1 MAYWTVTNIGT
12 NSFTANI
19 YNLENNFTSDNYLG
33 IWFLKKY
40 LGEKN
45 GTSVLNSFEYVRAV
59 ITVSS
64 NGSVGSGKNISGE
77 PAVLGDPL
85 TSGTTYKLYC
95 YAQVSDQNDNT
106 PLYLIKNS
114 SGGNFIEFTTLAEQ
128 KVMTAPNEPSLD
140 SNRVET
146 TSNRPAA
153 RIKLSGMTDENANF
167 IWQVKDTVTGTTSE
181 FEFDDVSGGT
191 DSERA
196 VSFLTYIPEAKFCR
210 KYEMRLGSIDKN
222 DSSNRAWSDW
232 STFTTQPT
240 NILLRYPVF
249 VGRFCNR
256 ARIRFNAPSDE
267 YSYYQVEIAESG
279 TGNKT
284 ISTINKSDV
293 TQGAL
298 FEFNL
303 SRTGI
308 YTITVS
314 VAYVTG
320 TNAVLYAVDENGN
333 RATKSAT
340 VNYLRPDYFSW
351 TVTPQTGVATV
362 NVPNDDWNRLCQNVN
377 AVVAD
382 FLGRGRSPYTENKD
396 EIFLPNDSTLYG
408 NLAGKSIYYVLNFT
422 ESQSNVGAKI
432 DADKT
437 LYAWRY
443 NALNYILCCVNNSD
457 SETDVTNADYA
468 EHFAEGKPVYARYLT
483 ALSDKV
489 NGV

>member
-1 MAYWTVTNIGT
+1 MAHWNVTDIGT
-12 NSFTANI
+12 NSFTAWV
-19 YNLENNFTSDNYLG
+19 YSLQNNFTSDNYVRIVWTTKDYGASSATIGNIFRQELSG
-33 IWFLKKY
+33 IAATYFHTTFYDL
-40 LGEKN
+40 
-45 GTSVLNSFEYVRAV
+45 S
-59 ITVSS
+59 
-64 NGSVGSGKNISGE
+64 
-77 PAVLGDPL
+77 P
-85 TSGTTYKLYC
+85 GTTYKLYC
-95 YAQVSDQNDNT
+95 YAQVSDRADLT
-106 PLYLIKNS
+106 PYHLIKS
-114 SGGNFIEFTTLAEQ
+114 SKTDKAYNIFTTLEEQ
-128 KVMTAPNEPSLD
+128 RTMTAPNEPSLD

-181 FEFDDVSGGT
+181 FEFDDVSGGS

-362 NVPNDDWNRLCQNVN
+362 NVPSDDWNRLCQNVN

-382 FLGRGRSPYTENKD
+382 FLGRGRSPYTESKD

-432 DADKT
+432 DTDKT

-457 SETDVTNADYA
+457 SETDVTNSDYA
-468 EHFAEGKPVYARYLT
+468 EHFAEGEPVYARYLT